1 MRTMGPRKRETL
13 TPNNVAL
20 NIQVGVQSFLHMAV
34 KIIKGAF
41 LTFSN
46 AKGAEASASL
56 AYYTLFSLFPL
67 ILSFVAIGSF
77 LVDKTVVE
85 RELLDLLPKVI
96 PISQDFI
103 LSNIQQIF
111 AQRGAVSIL
120 ALLGLLWSSTSVFS
134 TLIRN
139 VNSAWPAAAPHSFIR
154 MRLVSLAIIGSLAV
168 LLILSSFSIT
178 FFNLFS
184 NLGIDLEA
192 LGLSKLLSSAL
203 FTSVL
208 PNVVRVLMFYGL
220 YYLVP
225 QIRVQKLA
233 ALIGAAVTASL
244 WQGIT
249 IAFGA
254 YMGSGLANYEIVYG
268 SLGKIIALLAWI
280 YLNGTIILFGAH
292 LTSSIDR
299 HTKR

>member
-1 MRTMGPRKRETL
+1 MDQKKRETL
-13 TPNNVAL
+13 TPSNVAL
-20 NIQVGVQSFLHMAV
+20 NLQVGVQSALHLTV
-34 KIIKGAF
+34 KIVKGAF
-41 LTFSN
+41 STFSN

-67 ILSFVAIGSF
+67 ILSFVAMGSY

-85 RELLDLLPKVI
+85 RELLELIPKVI
-96 PISQDFI
+96 PNSQDLI

-168 LLILSSFSIT
+168 LLILSSFSNT
-178 FFNLFS
+178 FINLFS
-184 NLGIDLEA
+184 NFGIDLQA
-192 LGLSKLLSSAL
+192 LGLSQLLSSAL
-203 FTSVL
+203 ITTVL
-208 PNVVRVLMFYGL
+208 PNALRVLMFYGL

-225 QIRVQKLA
+225 QIKVQKLA
-233 ALIGAAVTASL
+233 AFIGAVVTASA

-249 IAFGA
+249 IGFNA
-254 YMGSGLANYEIVYG
+254 YLSSGMANYEIVYG

-280 YLNGTIILFGAH
+280 YMNGTIILFGAH

>member
-1 MRTMGPRKRETL
+1 MSSKRRDTL
-13 TPNNVAL
+13 TPSGIFYNL
-20 NIQVGVQSFLHMAV
+20 LVGVQNAYQLIV
-34 KIIKGAF
+34 RILKGAF
-41 LTFSN
+41 STFSN

-67 ILSFVAIGSF
+67 LLSFVAIGSF
-77 LVDKTVVE
+77 LVDKSVVE
-85 RELLDLLPKVI
+85 KELIELLPRFI

-103 LSNIQQIF
+103 LSNIQQVF
-111 AQRGAVSIL
+111 NNRGTVSIL

-154 MRLVSLAIIGSLAV
+154 MRLVSLAIIGALAI

-178 FFNLFS
+178 FSNLLS
-184 NLGIDLEA
+184 NLGLDVQA
-192 LGLSKLLSSAL
+192 LGLSKLLSSTL
-203 FTSVL
+203 MTTVV
-208 PNVVRVLMFYGL
+208 PNVLRVVIFYGL

-225 QIRVQKLA
+225 QIKVKKRA
-233 ALIGAAVTASL
+233 ALIGALFTAVL
-244 WQGIT
+244 WQALT
-249 IAFGA
+249 IGFNA
-254 YMGSGLANYEIVYG
+254 YLGSGMANYEIVYG

-280 YLNGTIILFGAH
+280 YLIGYLILFGAH

-299 HTKR
+299 HTRG